1 MPTEPVVNNDH
12 TPPGYFKHGHRYDLI
27 TRNVIPSEVSADF
40 VQGMADRMA
49 FSFYKYGPVREST
62 SDHIASLEKRLKLY
76 KEDGNLEWLMDAA
89 NFAMSAGETAD
100 GLSGSL
106 VRERPDGD

>member
-49 FSFYKYGPVREST
+49 FSFYKYGRTKWPGSER
-62 SDHIASLEKRLKLY
+62 LY